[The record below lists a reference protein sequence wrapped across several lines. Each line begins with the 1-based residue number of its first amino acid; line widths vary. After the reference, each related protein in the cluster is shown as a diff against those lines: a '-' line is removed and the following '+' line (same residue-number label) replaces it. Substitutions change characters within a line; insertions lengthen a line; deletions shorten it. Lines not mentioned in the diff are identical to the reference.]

1 MKSTK
6 MNIEITSDLWSEKQ
20 KVESVA
26 NAAKGRSDRKEVDRG
41 GSSSENRQGV
51 ACADRDHS
59 QGLVLIELR
68 GMG

>member
-1 MKSTK
+1 MEVDKDEYTL
-6 MNIEITSDLWSEKQ
+6 EITSDWSEKQ

-41 GSSSENRQGV
+41 GFFSEENRQGV

-59 QGLVLIELR
+59 QGLR
-68 GMG
+68 Y